1 MPDTFTTIAIA
12 LAVVG
17 FTIHARTVIREG
29 RKKARDEDSF
39 ETPFGEIV
47 NVPNRHGRVR

>member
-1 MPDTFTTIAIA
+1 MLITALVIACFATIPIM
-12 LAVVG
+12 
-17 FTIHARTVIREG
+17 ISQG

-47 NVPNRHGRVR
+47 NVPNRHGAVR